1 LSGRSAAKIHV
12 RFRANRASQGSENIS
27 NSAFKVLEILE
38 RFPDSISG
46 ETISNELGTTRSAVW
61 KNIKEL
67 RTMGYTILSSQKE
80 GYKLVQSS
88 SKLLPYEIH
97 KKLHTPVIG
106 KMMRYFEHTPSTN
119 SVGKLMCSEGDAQ
132 KLHGMVIIAEEQ
144 TGGVGRMGR
153 AWISPAG
160 GIWITIILKPHIPI
174 DRIFMITMAGSIA
187 VARAIRK
194 EFELGALIKWPNDIF
209 IGKKKIGGLLLEMSA
224 EADTV
229 HYCLLGIGIDV
240 NNPVKDFA
248 ADLQRDIT
256 SISAE
261 VGHEVDRAM
270 FLARILKEFEN
281 RYQLVE
287 SGEYEAITSEWKSL
301 SATLENRVQIRTL
314 KNTFE
319 GDAIDIDE
327 FGALIIRKDNGK
339 LERVIAG
346 DCYHQ

>member
-1 LSGRSAAKIHV
+1 MP
-12 RFRANRASQGSENIS
+12 E
-27 NSAFKVLEILE
+27 SAFKVLEILE
-38 RFPDSISG
+38 RSPEPISG
-46 ETISNELGTTRSAVW
+46 EIISNELKITRSAVW

-67 RTMGYTILSSQKE
+67 REMGYEIQSSQKE
-80 GYKLVQSS
+80 GYRLVSS
-88 SKLLPYEIH
+88 SSRLYPYEVQ
-97 KKLHTPVIG
+97 KKLGTAVIG
-106 KMMRYFEHTPSTN
+106 KKMRYLADTPSTN
-119 SVGKLMCSEGDAQ
+119 IVGKQLCSDGNLKD
-132 KLHGMVIIAEEQ
+132 LHGTVIIAEEQ

-160 GIWITIILKPHIPI
+160 GIWITIILKPHVPV
-174 DRIFMITMAGSIA
+174 DHIFMITMAGSVA

-224 EADTV
+224 EADNV
-229 HYCLLGIGIDV
+229 HYCLLGVGIDV

-261 VGHEVDRAM
+261 VGHDVDRAS

-281 RYQLVE
+281 RFQLVE
-287 SGEYEAITSEWKSL
+287 SGEYEAITQEWKSL
-301 SATLENRVQIRTL
+301 SATLENRVLIRTL
-314 KNTFE
+314 KNSFE
-319 GDAIDIDE
+319 GEAIDIDE
-327 FGALIIRKDNGK
+327 FGALIVKKDNGK

-346 DCYHQ
+346 DCTHQ